1 MMSTRDKL
9 LELANTLI
17 QKNGFEGFS
26 YADLAHELGIRKA
39 SIHHHFP
46 TKSCLGLA
54 YCDYKREAFRVLED
68 TKILTV
74 PAGLA
79 QLQAYLDAFSGC
91 TRDSE
96 MCGVYAM
103 LSDSNM
109 FTPELKIAVGDLA
122 AYELHILTG
131 ILQRGKD
138 SETLSFNISAE
149 DMAIIVCNSL
159 KGALLL
165 NRMPPHDACERTV
178 EALIQ
183 HLSVV

>member
-1 MMSTRDKL
+1 MSTRDKL

-26 YADLAHELGIRKA
+26 YADLARELGIRKA

-46 TKSCLGLA
+46 TKFCLSLA
-54 YCDYKREAFRVLED
+54 YCDYKREAFRVLEE

-74 PAGLA
+74 PAGPE
-79 QLQAYLDAFSGC
+79 QLQAYFDAFSGC
-91 TRDSE
+91 TREGE

-103 LSDSNM
+103 LSDSNL
-109 FTPELKIAVGDLA
+109 FTPELKIAVAELA
-122 AYELHILTG
+122 AYELNILTG
-131 ILQRGKD
+131 VLQRGKD
-138 SETLSFNISAE
+138 SGTLTFNISAP

-165 NRMPPHDACERTV
+165 NRMSPHDACERTV
-178 EALIQ
+178 QALIQ
-183 HLSVV
+183 HLSTP

>member
-1 MMSTRDKL
+1 MSTRDKL

-46 TKSCLGLA
+46 TKTCLGLA
-54 YCDYKREAFRVLED
+54 YCEYKRETFNALEV
-68 TKILTV
+68 KILTL
-74 PAGLA
+74 PAGSE
-79 QLQAYLDAFSGC
+79 QLQGYLDAFSGC
-91 TRDSE
+91 IRDGE

-103 LSDSNM
+103 LSDSNL
-109 FTPELKIAVGDLA
+109 FTPELKIAVGELA
-122 AYELHILTG
+122 AYELHILTR
-131 ILQRGKD
+131 ILQRGRD
-138 SETLSFNISAE
+138 SGGLIFNTSAQ

-165 NRMPPHDACERTV
+165 NRMPPHDSCERTV
-178 EALIQ
+178 QALIQ
-183 HLSVV
+183 HLSSR